1 LAAAQYDSMK
11 KELDEL
17 AFQNQT
23 LRKDFA
29 ESTKLL
35 RQTQDKLFELEQ
47 QETART
53 SQERLANEQL
63 DRQKSELES
72 TRMQSRES

>member
-1 LAAAQYDSMK
+1 MK

-47 QETART
+47 QEAARIA
-53 SQERLANEQL
+53 QERMANE
-63 DRQKSELES
+63 
-72 TRMQSRES
+72 